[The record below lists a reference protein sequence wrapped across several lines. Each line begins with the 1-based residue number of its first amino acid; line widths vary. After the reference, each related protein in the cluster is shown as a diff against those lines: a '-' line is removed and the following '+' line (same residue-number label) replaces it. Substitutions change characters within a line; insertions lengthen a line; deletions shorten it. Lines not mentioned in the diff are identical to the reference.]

1 MKFTIPAATSLQQAF
16 DVYVGV
22 RKFMISKGYRP
33 FFVAI
38 SHIEYTHN
46 GKKEIGKVDEITK
59 INNEK
64 VVLIF
69 ECEKFFL
76 MCTSSRGVAGGEPI
90 IISRNEMIQ
99 ITYFEDLPQE

>member
-1 MKFTIPAATSLQQAF
+1 MKFTIPAATSSQQAF

-22 RKFMISKGYRP
+22 RKFIMSKGYRP

-38 SHIEYTHN
+38 SIIEYTHN
-46 GKKEIGKVDEITK
+46 GKKEIGRVNEVTN

-76 MCTSSRGVAGGEPI
+76 ICTPSRGVAGGEPI
-90 IISRNEMIQ
+90 IIGRNEMIQ
-99 ITYFEDLPQE
+99 ITYFEDLPPE